1 MLWTKN
7 NDVLILDQKHGMHCV
22 KPKMWSIFLVKSKL
36 LHWMHQ
42 INTRIVELPNSF
54 QFLDFECVT

>member
-7 NDVLILDQKHGMHCV
+7 NDVLDQKQQQMHCV

-42 INTRIVELPNSF
+42 ISTRIVELPNSF